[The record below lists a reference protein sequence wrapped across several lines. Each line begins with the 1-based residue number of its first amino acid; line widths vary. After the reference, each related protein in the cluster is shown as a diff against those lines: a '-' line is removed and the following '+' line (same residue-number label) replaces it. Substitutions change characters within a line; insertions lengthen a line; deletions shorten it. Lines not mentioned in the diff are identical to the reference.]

1 MATVNTWTWTVNQ
14 LYTVQSPN
22 PNYVVNAIWTL
33 QGSDG
38 TNTASIQG
46 NTQFAVQASDPNF
59 VPYANLTNA
68 IIIGWVQAA
77 LGEQGIANYEANV
90 QGQINSIENP
100 PVSPQNTPLPW
111 ATA

>member
-1 MATVNTWTWTVNQ
+1 MATVNNWVWTVNQ

>member
-1 MATVNTWTWTVNQ
+1 MAQVTTWTWTVTN
-14 LYTVQSPN
+14 LYTVQAPN

-33 QGSDG
+33 TGTDG
-38 TNTASIQG
+38 TNTASIGG

-68 IIIGWVQAA
+68 IVVGWIQEA
-77 LGEQGIANYEANV
+77 LGPTGIANFEANV

-100 PVSPQNTPLPW
+100 PVSPANTPLPW
-111 ATA
+111 AA

>member
-46 NTQFAVQASDPNF
+46 NTQFEVQASDPNF

-68 IIIGWVQAA
+68 IVIGWVQAA
-77 LGEQGIANYEANV
+77 LGAQGIANYEANV

-100 PVSPQNTPLPW
+100 PVSPANTPLPW
-111 ATA
+111 ANH